1 LCEYPVMTLT
11 TRVKGRF
18 PTVRPRRLRSSESI
32 RNLVSETLLDAGH
45 LVLPLFVSE
54 KETGP
59 IESMP
64 GVERHSVEDAVS
76 KVEEAVELGVNAFLL
91 FGVPQLKDELGSQAY
106 HREGI
111 VQRALRRLSEAFGD
125 KVVLIADTCLC
136 EYTSHGH
143 CGVIIDGGVNNDSTL
158 ELLARTA
165 VSQAEAGATVV
176 APSAMMDGQVGAIR
190 SALDE
195 AGFERTLIMSYSA
208 KYASAY
214 YGPFRVAAESKP
226 QFGDRRSYQMDP
238 RNGREALREV
248 GFDVEEGADIVM
260 VKPALPY
267 LDIIARVKTR
277 FPLPLAA
284 YQVSGE
290 YLMIKSAAASGYLDE
305 KLAVLESVYA
315 IRRAGADIVITYFAE
330 DIAKWLN
337 E

>member
-1 LCEYPVMTLT
+1 MTLT
-11 TRVKGRF
+11 TRVKSRF
-18 PTVRPRRLRSSESI
+18 PTVRPRRLRSSEDL

-45 LVLPLFVSE
+45 LVQPLFVSE

-64 GVERHSVEDAVS
+64 GVERYSVEGAVS
-76 KVEEAVELGVNAFLL
+76 KVEEAVGLGVNAFLL
-91 FGVPQLKDELGSQAY
+91 FGVPSFKDELGSQAY
-106 HREGI
+106 HSGGV

-125 KVVLIADTCLC
+125 RVVLIADTCLC

-143 CGVIIDGGVNNDSTL
+143 CGVIIDGGVNNDRTL
-158 ELLARTA
+158 ELLAKTA

-248 GFDVEEGADIVM
+248 EFDVEEGADIVM

-267 LDIIARVKTR
+267 LDVIALVKAK

-330 DIAKWLN
+330 DIARWLN

>member
-1 LCEYPVMTLT
+1 MTLT

-18 PTVRPRRLRSSESI
+18 PTVRSRRLRSSEGL
-32 RNLVSETLLDAGH
+32 RELVSETLLDARH

-64 GVERHSVEDAVS
+64 GVERYTVEGAVS
-76 KVEEAVELGVNAFLL
+76 KVGEAVDLGVNAFLL
-91 FGVPQLKDELGSQAY
+91 FGVPSLKDEVGSQAY
-106 HREGI
+106 HREGV
-111 VQRALRRLSEAFGD
+111 VQRALKRLSESFGER
-125 KVVLIADTCLC
+125 VVLIADTCLC

-143 CGVIIDGGVNNDSTL
+143 CGVIADGGVDNDRTL

-165 VSQAEAGATVV
+165 VSQAEAGASVV

-226 QFGDRRSYQMDP
+226 RFGDRRSYQMDP

-248 GFDVEEGADIVM
+248 GLDVEEGADIVM

-267 LDIIARVKTR
+267 LDIIASVKER
-277 FPLPLAA
+277 FQLPLAA

-290 YLMIKSAAASGYLDE
+290 YLMIKSAATSGYLDE

-330 DIAKWLN
+330 DIARWLKQ
-337 E
+337 